1 MFVCG
6 VPEPGS
12 TYQVLTLQTGGSQ
25 RRESSVLAQDLPVAE
40 LQSDQHH
47 PVLGVPAGMDSLSCE
62 GQTRN
67 LSKWLIQQTL
77 K

>member
-6 VPEPGS
+6 VPDLGS
-12 TYQVLTLQTGGSQ
+12 TYHLLTLQTGGNQ
-25 RRESSVLAQDLPVAE
+25 GRENSVLAQDLVVAE
-40 LQSDQHH
+40 LRSDQHD
-47 PVLGVPAGMDSLSCE
+47 PVLGVPAGMGSLSCE

-67 LSKWLIQQTL
+67 LSKWLIQQTV

>member
-6 VPEPGS
+6 VPEPGRS
-12 TYQVLTLQTGGSQ
+12 YQLLTLQTGGNQ
-25 RRESSVLAQDLPVAE
+25 GRESSVLAQDLTVAE

-47 PVLGVPAGMDSLSCE
+47 SILGAPAEMGSLSCE